1 MYFSTF
7 FNIFQCSLHF
17 LPCLTPLIFSFASL
31 CQVSAAKFESMG
43 RRALRRWRWY
53 RCRWGVSRGFT
64 RFHEPETCT
73 GFRWISGKRPIAA
86 ISLRI
91 CHGFQDSDPHWH
103 YDRDEDSSA
112 SLTLCFMQINH
123 CIIQSLYHCIN
134 HCQCHWDCFF
144 CSFRMI
150 SSTMH
155 RALPRLA
162 SKRRSMF
169 RLFN

>member
-1 MYFSTF
+1 MQPNLNQWDEGHEDDEDDIDVDEAF
-7 FNIFQCSLHF
+7 H
-17 LPCLTPLIFSFASL
+17 A
-31 CQVSAAKFESMG
+31 
-43 RRALRRWRWY
+43 
-53 RCRWGVSRGFT
+53 VSRGFT

-86 ISLRI
+86 IALRI

>member
-1 MYFSTF
+1 MFSAF
-7 FNIFQCSLHF
+7 SSVFNTSQWLSVSLLSCARSVQPNLNQWDEGHEDDEDDIDVDEAF
-17 LPCLTPLIFSFASL
+17 HT
-31 CQVSAAKFESMG
+31 
-43 RRALRRWRWY
+43 
-53 RCRWGVSRGFT
+53 VSRGFT
-64 RFHEPETCT
+64 RSHEPETCT

-86 ISLRI
+86 IALRI

-162 SKRRSMF
+162 SKRRSM
-169 RLFN
+169 LTV